1 MQKFLRW
8 NRPEQSQETRTT
20 PSVYGRRT
28 NGHGPCTNP
37 SFQTP
42 PHEKEEE
49 EEEKDNEEE
58 EEEEQEEQQK
68 QKEKEEAEEEQE
80 RRAVVWHHRL
90 F

>member
-37 SFQTP
+37 SFQTR
-42 PHEKEEE
+42 PHEKE

>member
-49 EEEKDNEEE
+49 EKDNEEE
-58 EEEEQEEQQK
+58 EEEEEEQQK

>member
-37 SFQTP
+37 SFQTL
-42 PHEKEEE
+42 PHEKE

-58 EEEEQEEQQK
+58 EEEEEEEEQQK